1 MKRIIGL
8 CLAVWLVAAE
18 VCADGWIAR
27 EQDGLTLY
35 VQTPDSVRA
44 SGLLSD
50 LLIGRREVLRTLG
63 GFDSVPMAVY
73 VAPSQAV
80 FDSLTRGRLPHWSAA
95 VAFPEARVIVLKRL
109 PGQYGELMRVARH
122 EFSHVILNAVI
133 GQRVPVWFDEGVAMW
148 ASQEWR
154 LGQAASVLYA
164 ALSGGVIA
172 LREIDSVLAFSSV
185 RADLAYTQSQLAVSF
200 LMHLGG
206 PNAVPAMIGEMVAGA
221 PFEVALFRVTGET
234 PEGFERRWADYVRG
248 RFSLTSFLVSPDALW
263 LYMVVLLV
271 MVYAGVRWRNRA
283 RLRQWEGEDPDAA
296 LPLRLR
302 LQVRRR
308 EDDL

>member
-1 MKRIIGL
+1 MKCITGL
-8 CLAVWLVAAE
+8 CLAFCLMSAE
-18 VCADGWIAR
+18 VCADGWISL

-50 LLIGRREVLRTLG
+50 LLTARREVLRKLG
-63 GFDSVPMAVY
+63 GFEPVPMAVY
-73 VAPSQAV
+73 MAPSQAV

-95 VAFPEARVIVLKRL
+95 VAFPDVRTIVLKRL
-109 PGQYGELMRVARH
+109 PGQYDELMRVARH
-122 EFSHVILNAVI
+122 ELSHVILNAVL

-154 LGQAASVLYA
+154 LGQAASMLYA
-164 ALSGGVIA
+164 ALSGGLIA
-172 LREIDSVLAFSSV
+172 LSDIDSVLAFPSV
-185 RADLAYTQSQLAVSF
+185 LADLAYTQSQLAVSF

-206 PNAVPAMIGEMVAGA
+206 PNAVPSLIGEMVSGA

-234 PEGFERRWADYVRG
+234 PDGFERRWAEYVRG
-248 RFSLTSFLVSPDALW
+248 RFSLTSFLISPDALW
-263 LYMVVLLV
+263 LYMVALLV

-283 RLRQWEGEDPDAA
+283 RLRQWEGEDDADA

-308 EDDL
+308 EDEV